1 MKKELTSMFRICFV
15 LTIAAIM
22 LIPGSSSILQEP
34 TINAATAHHIRL
46 SMTSAD
52 MSRQMTIIWETDTND
67 NPNQVEYGLTAAC
80 ELGTV
85 TGFQYPDAWGVDYQH
100 EVTLTGLTPDTDYF
114 YRCSNDNS
122 AVGWSIVNNFTT
134 APDHTTDFVWL
145 TAGDS
150 RTYYDDWAII
160 ANAMDAHPEARLVYF
175 HGDVLEDFS
184 TEAEWTEWMG
194 PAEQLIADVPF
205 VSNTGNH
212 EIPYQNFWD
221 CFSWPGNERWFS
233 FNYSMAHFIILD
245 TEATTDANQRDWL
258 ENDLIYASTDE
269 AHPWIFVSHH
279 IPAYCSGGLHL
290 PDSDVQ
296 TQWVP
301 LFEQYGVDLVMSGHN
316 HYYERTASLDATG
329 SVSNPSVHM
338 WGPNYTDPQ
347 HPIYMVIGRT
357 GAPAYSSN
365 NNSGY
370 VQSWSNALHYT
381 KMSMYTDGRLH
392 IETFDETNTKF
403 DDAWIIKTDIIIK
416 PDQPVNPI
424 PADDSLDIGLNPTL
438 SVDVYHMDGATPMDI
453 HFYDASGPTL
463 IGTDTDVPSGGT
475 ATMPWNGLAESTD
488 YNWYAVADD
497 SSYTT
502 QSLTWTFRT
511 TDTIPPASPT
521 SLTVEHWG
529 TVSDHV
535 VISEINMM
543 DAPEWVEL
551 YNPTDQPV
559 DLTGWTL
566 DGRYEND
573 ATIGSVSIQP
583 YSYYSIGDAGS
594 GADLEETITL
604 TNSASANCWVRIQNS
619 GSVTIDAVGWDP
631 LVILEGEHYE
641 TAMAAN
647 PGTTNTLERKS
658 TEIHDE
664 AKGNGW
670 DTNDNSQDFIV
681 RTTPQIQ
688 TAASPPEQGP
698 VQNGDN
704 ILNWTLSADDG
715 SGANDVDYYEI
726 YRSDSSSGPWDI
738 AHLLDT
744 VPAGINSY
752 VDPEKGLPDG
762 IIWWYVVRAVDTSS
776 NGDSNSNSVPEPG
789 AAPLA
794 YEINLSGHSA
804 EDWAFVSFPIVIA
817 GNIETILNDSING
830 DGLTNWDVAKWY
842 DPQDAADPW
851 KTYRFGASTNDLL
864 TINNTMGVWIHLTEN
879 GGDLN
884 LTTGATGEYSATFVN
899 VNLYTGWNLVSYP
912 SNTSKT
918 AFNALSG
925 INADWI
931 SVYDPVA
938 PFVRDESDLN
948 TVIMNQGNAY
958 WVHVTED
965 SIWQVDA

>member
-1 MKKELTSMFRICFV
+1 MKKELSSMFKICFV
-15 LTIAAIM
+15 LIIAAII
-22 LIPGSSSILQEP
+22 LIPGSSSILHEP
-34 TINAATAHHIRL
+34 IINAATAHHIRL

-67 NPNQVEYGLTAAC
+67 NSNQVEYGLTAAC

-85 TGFQYPDAWGVDYQH
+85 AGFQYPDAWGVDYQH

-122 AVGWSIVNNFTT
+122 AGGWSTVNNFTT
-134 APDHTTDFVWL
+134 APDHTKDFVWL
-145 TAGDS
+145 TASDS
-150 RTYYDDWAII
+150 RTYYDDWAIMV
-160 ANAMDAHPEARLVYF
+160 NAMDANPEARLFYF
-175 HGDVLEDFS
+175 HGDVLENFN

-194 PAEQLIADVPF
+194 PVEQLIADVPF

-212 EIPYQNFWD
+212 EVPYQNFRD

-233 FNYSMAHFIILD
+233 FNYSMAHFIVLD
-245 TEATTDANQRDWL
+245 NEATTDANQRDWL

-279 IPAYCSGGLHL
+279 IPGYCSGGTHL
-290 PDSDVQ
+290 PDPDVQ

-316 HYYERTASLDATG
+316 HYYERMASLDATG

-347 HPIYMVIGRT
+347 HPIYMVIGRVA
-357 GAPAYSSN
+357 APAYSPN
-365 NNSGY
+365 NNTGY
-370 VQSWSNALHYT
+370 VQAWSDALHYS
-381 KMSMYTDGRLH
+381 KMTMHTDGRLH

-416 PDQPVNPI
+416 PDQPVNPV
-424 PADDSLDIGLNPTL
+424 PADGSLGVGLDPTL
-438 SVDVYHMDGATPMDI
+438 NVDVYHMDGATPMNV

-463 IGTDTDVPSGGT
+463 IGTDTGVPSGGT
-475 ATMPWNGLAESTD
+475 AIMPWTGLSESTD
-488 YNWYAVADD
+488 YDWYAVADD
-497 SSYTT
+497 GIYTH

-511 TDTIPPASPT
+511 TDTTPPEPPT
-521 SLTVEHWG
+521 DLTVAHWG

-535 VISEINMM
+535 VISEINMI
-543 DAPEWVEL
+543 DSPEWVEL

-573 ATIGSVSIQP
+573 ATASGFIQP

-594 GADLEETITL
+594 GADREETITL

-619 GSVTIDAVGWDP
+619 ASVTIDAVGWDS
-631 LVILEGEHYE
+631 LVTLEGEHYE
-641 TAMAAN
+641 TAMAPN

-658 TEIHDE
+658 TETHDE

-681 RTTPQIQ
+681 RNTPEMQTT
-688 TAASPPEQGP
+688 ASPPEQGP
-698 VQNGDN
+698 VQDGDN
-704 ILNWTLSADDG
+704 LLNWTLSSDDG
-715 SGANDVDYYEI
+715 GGANDVDYYEI
-726 YRSDSSSGPWDI
+726 YRSDSPSGPWDG

-744 VPAGINSY
+744 VPAGTEYY

-762 IIWWYVVRAVDTSS
+762 IIWWYVVRAVDSSS
-776 NGDSNSNSVPEPG
+776 NADSNSNAVPEPG
-789 AAPLA
+789 ASSSAF
-794 YEINLSGHSA
+794 EINLSSYSA
-804 EDWAFVSFPIVIA
+804 GDWALVSFPIIID
-817 GNIETILNDSING
+817 GDIETMLNDSIHG
-830 DGLTNWDVAKWY
+830 DSETTWDVAKWY
-842 DPQDAADPW
+842 DPLDAADPW
-851 KTYRFGASTNDLL
+851 KTYRFGVSTNDLIN
-864 TINNTMGVWIHLTEN
+864 INNTMGVWIHLTAN
-879 GGDLN
+879 DGDMR
-884 LTTGATGEYSATFVN
+884 LTTGATGEYSATFIN
-899 VNLYTGWNLVSYP
+899 VNLITGWNLISYP
-912 SNTSKT
+912 SATSQT
-918 AFNALSG
+918 ASDTLPAA
-925 INADWI
+925 ADI
-931 SVYDPVA
+931 VAYYDEGEPYLITDTTPGAVT
-938 PFVRDESDLN
+938 FYE
-948 TVIMNQGNAY
+948 GNAY
-958 WVHVTED
+958 WVHATAD